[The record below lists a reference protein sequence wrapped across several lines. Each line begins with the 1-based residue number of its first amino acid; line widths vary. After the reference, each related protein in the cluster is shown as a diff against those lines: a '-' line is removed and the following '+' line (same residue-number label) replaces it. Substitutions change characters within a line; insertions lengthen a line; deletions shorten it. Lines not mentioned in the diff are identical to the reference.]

1 MDDRYE
7 GFNDYDH
14 AYDVQNVLGDQVF
27 QEAIAKSSYGRRPK
41 SSMSRLGII
50 PVATSSSRINSIISS
65 HRSGTGADTMN
76 GVMLR
81 SSIGSRR
88 GIDASVPMTA
98 VRGAGYSSAGRGISF
113 NPLKM
118 KMAEKSPEMGHEE
131 KCRQMEQKVN
141 ELLKESIFAWEKGD
155 MKQALE
161 KAKEAGRRE
170 RTIVKM
176 REQLSILEQLNLDLT
191 FTVLFN
197 LAHQVYVVIKFNF
210 NYINRIY
217 TK

>member
-14 AYDVQNVLGDQVF
+14 AYDIQNVLDDQVF
-27 QEAIAKSSYGRRPK
+27 QDAVAKSSYGRRPR

-50 PVATSSSRINSIISS
+50 PVTTPIIRVKSLVTN
-65 HRSGTGADTMN
+65 HRSGTDTMSGG

-81 SSIGSRR
+81 SSIGSRH
-88 GIDASVPMTA
+88 GIEPSVPMTA

-118 KMAEKSPEMGHEE
+118 SMTEKPPEKSNEE

-141 ELLKESIFAWEKGD
+141 ELLKEVFLHGK
-155 MKQALE
+155 
-161 KAKEAGRRE
+161 KA
-170 RTIVKM
+170 T
-176 REQLSILEQLNLDLT
+176 
-191 FTVLFN
+191 
-197 LAHQVYVVIKFNF
+197 
-210 NYINRIY
+210 
-217 TK
+217 